1 MDGYVAE
8 GGDVSWPTVP
18 NPLSFECR
26 DHLAD
31 EAMANHPRKMQG
43 AFDMT
48 FGNFNSDN
56 HLEGFDF
63 DSFLQGDLMDAE
75 QFAFDNGAE
84 AIGGT

>member
-1 MDGYVAE
+1 M
-8 GGDVSWPTVP
+8 P
-18 NPLSFECR
+18 
-26 DHLAD
+26 
-31 EAMANHPRKMQG
+31 G

-63 DSFLQGDLMDAE
+63 DSFLQGDSFDPD
-75 QFAFDNGAE
+75 QFSFDNGAE